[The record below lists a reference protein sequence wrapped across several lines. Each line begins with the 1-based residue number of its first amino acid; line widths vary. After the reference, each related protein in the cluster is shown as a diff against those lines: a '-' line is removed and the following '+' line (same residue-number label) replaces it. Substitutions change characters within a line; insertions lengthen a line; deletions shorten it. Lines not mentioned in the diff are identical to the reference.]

1 MGGAGADAASGGRSR
16 LPAQVPIF
24 AGLPERALAAILGA
38 ARLIR
43 VAPGQIVI
51 AEGDLAVSLFV
62 VCDGELEISKRGRNG
77 AEFGLAILKRGDCVG
92 EMSLIDIEARSATV
106 RAVAVATLFS
116 LDLAAIANLY
126 RDELE
131 SYTLLVLNIA
141 REISRRLRRADQV
154 LVDLGIAL
162 TPPGHTLP

>member
-1 MGGAGADAASGGRSR
+1 MGGDGVDAASGVDRDF
-16 LPAQVPIF
+16 LVQVPIF
-24 AGLPERALAAILGA
+24 GGLPERALATILGA
-38 ARLIR
+38 VRMVR
-43 VAPGQIVI
+43 VAPGQLLIG
-51 AEGDLAVSLFV
+51 EGDVAAGLFV

-92 EMSLIDIEARSATV
+92 EMSLIDIESRSATV
-106 RAVAVATLFS
+106 RALGAATLLS

-126 RDELE
+126 QADLE

-162 TPPGHTLP
+162 IPPGQTLP

>member
-1 MGGAGADAASGGRSR
+1 MGGDGVDGANGVDRDF
-16 LPAQVPIF
+16 LAQVPIF

-38 ARLIR
+38 ARMIR
-43 VAPGQIVI
+43 AAPGQVLF

-77 AEFGLAILKRGDCVG
+77 VEFGLAILKRGDCVG

-106 RAVAVATLFS
+106 RAVGAATLFS
-116 LDLAAIANLY
+116 LDLAAIARLY
-126 RDELE
+126 REELE

-162 TPPGHTLP
+162 APPGQTLP